1 MRCNMQKAFQPFD
14 DLFIDYVKSDRTY
27 NMSVQHYHDGYE
39 VYFQMSGER
48 YLFSDDICY
57 TLKKGDLVVLT
68 PFSIHYMES
77 RDIKNYE
84 RYVINFKPSQFEFM
98 LSDEQIKALF
108 DGFENTVIHLDDD
121 MLTRVRSCF
130 EQIYLL
136 TSCSHG
142 MYGDIRKRLGCAEV
156 VKLMM
161 NLRSVAVGLR
171 TVESDIVQKEIV
183 TAIRYINSNYSE
195 PIDLDETARMVHMSK
210 YYFCRLFHKV
220 TGVTFLTY
228 LYNVRLSKAHRLL
241 LETELPLPEIAQ
253 KTGFTSVA
261 HMSGAF
267 KKVYEV
273 SPRNFRK
280 ENKDIKKEYEVK

>member
-1 MRCNMQKAFQPFD
+1 MQKAFQPFD
-14 DLFIDYVKSDRTY
+14 DLYIDYVKSDRRY
-27 NMSVQHYHDGYE
+27 NMNVQHYHDGYE

-48 YLFSDDICY
+48 YLFSDDICHI
-57 TLKKGDLVVLT
+57 LKKGDLVILT
-68 PFSIHYMES
+68 PFVLHYMES
-77 RDIKNYE
+77 REIKNYE
-84 RYVINFKPSQFEFM
+84 RYVINFKPSHFEFM
-98 LSDEQIKALF
+98 LSNEQIKALF
-108 DGFENTVIHLDDD
+108 DGFGNTVIHLDDD
-121 MLTRVRSCF
+121 MFDRVRTCF

-136 TSCSHG
+136 SSCPRG
-142 MYGDIRKRLGCAEV
+142 MYGDIRKRLAYAEI

-161 NLRSVAVGLR
+161 NLRSIALSAGKVDSG
-171 TVESDIVQKEIV
+171 IVQKEII
-183 TAIRYINSNYSE
+183 TAIHYINSRYSE

-241 LETELPLPEIAQ
+241 TETDLSLAEIAQ

-267 KKVYEV
+267 KKAYEI

-280 ENKDIKKEYEVK
+280 EYKGRNIGE